1 MTERSLSLERRELM
15 DSFHIRRL
23 LTALILLCL
32 LPWLLSGCERGSGV
46 AQVHP
51 DESGV
56 LVVVTR
62 NGPTTYYLDRH
73 ERPSGPE
80 YDLVTDFAK
89 AHGWE
94 VDWMV
99 VDSTAQVI
107 DALEAGKAHLAA
119 SGLTHLES
127 RNQRFERGPAHTEVT
142 QQVVCHRDLA
152 SKPRQN
158 ADLANVEIA
167 VTADS
172 SYAERLRTLASDH
185 EGLSFQEVNKGT
197 ERLLGEVAEKALQC
211 TVADSN
217 IVKVNRRFMPS
228 LSVAMDLTEGQ
239 NLGWYLAGGAT
250 ELAEQAFGW
259 MNSREGDEAI
269 DRMERRHYA
278 YITEF
283 DFVDLRALNRRI
295 EDRLPEYKELFLA
308 AEEETDMPADLLAAL
323 SYQESHWNP
332 NARSP
337 TGVRG
342 MMMLTQNTARSLGV
356 TNRLDPEQSI
366 LAGARYLEDRHR
378 RLPEHI
384 PEPDRLFLAL
394 ASYNVGRGHLLD
406 ARQLARDLGK
416 DPDSWSDMRE
426 VLPLLSDERY
436 YPQLRYGYARG
447 YEPVHFVQRIR
458 NYRDVLSQA
467 FD

>member
-1 MTERSLSLERRELM
+1 
-15 DSFHIRRL
+15 
-23 LTALILLCL
+23 
-32 LPWLLSGCERGSGV
+32 
-46 AQVHP
+46 
-51 DESGV
+51 
-56 LVVVTR
+56 
-62 NGPTTYYLDRH
+62 
-73 ERPSGPE
+73 
-80 YDLVTDFAK
+80 
-89 AHGWE
+89 
-94 VDWMV
+94 
-99 VDSTAQVI
+99 
-107 DALEAGKAHLAA
+107 
-119 SGLTHLES
+119 
-127 RNQRFERGPAHTEVT
+127 
-142 QQVVCHRDLA
+142 
-152 SKPRQN
+152 
-158 ADLANVEIA
+158 
-167 VTADS
+167 
-172 SYAERLRTLASDH
+172 
-185 EGLSFQEVNKGT
+185 
-197 ERLLGEVAEKALQC
+197 
-211 TVADSN
+211 
-217 IVKVNRRFMPS
+217 MPS

-239 NLGWYLAGGAT
+239 NLGWYLAQGAT
-250 ELAEQAFGW
+250 KLTEQAFSW
-259 MNSREGDEAI
+259 MNSREGDEAV

-283 DFVDLRALNRRI
+283 DYVDLRTLNRRI
-295 EDRLPEYKELFLA
+295 EERLPQYRDLFLT
-308 AEEETDMPADLLAAL
+308 AEEETGMPADLLAAL

-378 RLPEHI
+378 RLPEQI

-406 ARQLARDLGK
+406 ARQLARNLGK
-416 DPDSWSDMRE
+416 NPDSWADMRE

-447 YEPVHFVQRIR
+447 YEPVHFVQRVR

>member
-1 MTERSLSLERRELM
+1 M
-15 DSFHIRRL
+15 DSRYIRRL
-23 LTALILLCL
+23 PTVLLLLCL
-32 LPWLLSGCERGSGV
+32 SLWLITGCDRGTGISRI
-46 AQVHP
+46 HP

-56 LVVVTR
+56 LSVVTR

-80 YDLVTDFAK
+80 YDLVTDFAET
-89 AHGWE
+89 HDWE

-107 DALEAGKAHLAA
+107 EALESGQAHLAA

-152 SKPRQN
+152 NKPTRIP
-158 ADLANVEIA
+158 DLVGIEIA
-167 VTADS
+167 VTANS
-172 SYAERLRTLASDH
+172 SYTERLRALASEH
-185 EGLSFQEVNKGT
+185 EGLNFREVNKGT

-211 TVADSN
+211 TVADAN

-239 NLGWYLAGGAT
+239 NLGWYLAQGAT
-250 ELAEQAFGW
+250 KLTEQAFSW
-259 MNSREGDEAI
+259 MNSREGDEAV

-283 DFVDLRALNRRI
+283 DYVDLRTLNRRI
-295 EDRLPEYKELFLA
+295 EERLPQYKDLFLT
-308 AEEETDMPADLLAAL
+308 AEEETGMPADLLAAL

-378 RLPEHI
+378 RLPEQI

-406 ARQLARDLGK
+406 ARQLARNLGK
-416 DPDSWSDMRE
+416 NPDSWADMRE

-447 YEPVHFVQRIR
+447 YEPVHFVQRVR